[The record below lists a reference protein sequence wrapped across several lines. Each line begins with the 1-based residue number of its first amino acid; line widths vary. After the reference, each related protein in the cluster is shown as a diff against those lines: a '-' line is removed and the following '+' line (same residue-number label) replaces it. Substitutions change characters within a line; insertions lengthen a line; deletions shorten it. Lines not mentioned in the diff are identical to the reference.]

1 MNRDKRNLKDK
12 NTRNKIMAFAILI
25 ITLIMAMAPG
35 AHGDGDVTNKLI
47 AVAMAL
53 DYEDGE
59 IKTTISA
66 AVPKPGSSESSAVIG
81 IPVSGKGKSV
91 AECLSNVERK
101 TGKSLETGL
110 CGVVILG
117 ENLAKEGAQ
126 VVLST
131 VLSAGIV
138 SPGAFLAQADGTDG
152 EEIIKQSTALQFDSA
167 TALTEL
173 MSGASKNTG
182 SKVITLLQFVSDGAS
197 INKTAVAP
205 LVSMQKAQSAGGGS
219 GGSEEGALGG
229 ESASFEPCEVEK
241 NALYKGGR
249 LVGKLDEEA
258 SRGLSYSD
266 VHTEKGALV
275 CPDFVIGGRNVGT
288 VSGEISSVKFANSV
302 RFDGDTP
309 HSVLDVKITLKAAD
323 RERVN
328 EVAMQKNLSPD
339 EVNEAYKRNFE
350 RRIKNEVE
358 KTLSQSLALDCDV
371 FETEQKLFRFHTKKY
386 KEFARSGEKVT
397 KACRFEVK
405 TEITIL

>member
-12 NTRNKIMAFAILI
+12 NTRNKITAFAVLI

-35 AHGDGDVTNKLI
+35 AHGDGDITNKLI

-59 IKTTISA
+59 IKTTIAA

-81 IPVSGKGKSV
+81 VPVSGKGKSV

-152 EEIIKQSTALQFDSA
+152 EEIIKKSASLKFDSA

-197 INKTAVAP
+197 VNKTAVAP
-205 LVSMQKAQSAGGGS
+205 LVSMQKAQSAGSSGGGEEGGS
-219 GGSEEGALGG
+219 GG

-275 CPDFVIGGRNVGT
+275 CPDFVIGESNVGT
-288 VSGEISSVKFANSV
+288 VSGEISTVKFANSV
-302 RFDGDTP
+302 SFDGDTP
-309 HSVLDVKITLKAAD
+309 HSSIDVKITLKAAD

-328 EVAMQKNLSPD
+328 EVAMRQNLSPD
-339 EVNEAYKRNFE
+339 EVNDAYKRNFE
-350 RRIKNEVE
+350 RLIKNEVE

-386 KEFARSGEKVT
+386 KEFTKSGEKIT
-397 KACRFEVK
+397 KACRFDVK